1 MKTVTKSYTKESVI
15 LSLGDT
21 CITKTTR
28 ENMRIV
34 LLGAP
39 GSGKGTQAKLIVKKL
54 NIPHISTGDLLR
66 GAIAAKTALGLAA
79 KEVMDKG
86 DLVSDEIVLGMLKE
100 RVTQNDAS
108 KGFILDGF
116 PRNVAQAE
124 MLEALLIELD
134 MKLDHALLIQV
145 DPDEVVARIAKR
157 AEIEGRTDD
166 TEDVV
171 RNRLNVYK
179 EQTAPVADYY
189 KNQDIVTEILG
200 KGSIEDVQERIQAVL
215 RF

>member
-1 MKTVTKSYTKESVI
+1 
-15 LSLGDT
+15 
-21 CITKTTR
+21 
-28 ENMRIV
+28 MRLV

-39 GSGKGTQAKLIVKKL
+39 GSGKGTQAKLIVEQL

-66 GAIAAKTALGLAA
+66 GAIAAKTPLGLAA

-86 DLVSDEIVLGMLKE
+86 DLVSDDIVLGMLKE
-100 RVTQNDAS
+100 RVTQSDADN
-108 KGFILDGF
+108 GFILDGF

-124 MLEALLIELD
+124 MLEDLLKELD
-134 MKLDHALLIQV
+134 MSLDHALLIEV

-166 TEDVV
+166 TEAVV

-189 KNQDIVTEILG
+189 KQQNIVSEVLG
-200 KGSIEDVQERIQAVL
+200 QGSIEDVQARIQAVL

>member
-1 MKTVTKSYTKESVI
+1 
-15 LSLGDT
+15 
-21 CITKTTR
+21 
-28 ENMRIV
+28 MRIV

-39 GSGKGTQAKLIVKKL
+39 GSGKGTQAKLIIEKL

-66 GAIAAKTALGLAA
+66 GAIAAKTPLGLAA

-100 RVTQNDAS
+100 RLSEEDAE

-116 PRNVAQAE
+116 PRNVKQAE
-124 MLEALLIELD
+124 MLETLLQDLEIT
-134 MKLDHALLIQV
+134 LDHALLIEV

-166 TEDVV
+166 TEEVV

-189 KNQDIVTEILG
+189 KAQNIVTEILG
-200 KGSIEDVQERIQAVL
+200 KGSIEDVQQRIQAVL